1 MINKSAMLHMY
12 DSVKFKNHKPMLSE
26 NGPPFLGS
34 RTIKKLS
41 TTTKK
46 DILVS
51 VPACTGLVILF
62 CPILWLPETEN
73 RNFRVWSF
81 HSLSLFLTVTENTQ
95 VLSPHVR
102 QTSLS
107 RWELDIIKIN
117 AGCIKMYSF
126 PIDKYSTNKHVYD
139 ALDEINKS
147 V

>member
-62 CPILWLPETEN
+62 GPILWLPETEN
-73 RNFRVWSF
+73 RNFRV
-81 HSLSLFLTVTENTQ
+81 
-95 VLSPHVR
+95 
-102 QTSLS
+102 
-107 RWELDIIKIN
+107 
-117 AGCIKMYSF
+117 
-126 PIDKYSTNKHVYD
+126 
-139 ALDEINKS
+139 
-147 V
+147 